1 MGFNARLM
9 FEPLTIVLLLDMYV
23 LVFIAIAKEG
33 SAKGITGKQ
42 FIKRHHLQTVS
53 VVTAAVRSL
62 LDKDL
67 ITEDKGAY
75 MVYDP
80 FFALWL
86 RRDWI

>member
-1 MGFNARLM
+1 MQ
-9 FEPLTIVLLLDMYV
+9 FEKIWEKVLTVLQANSL
-23 LVFIAIAKEG
+23 
-33 SAKGITGKQ
+33 SN
-42 FIKRHHLQTVS
+42 HHLQTVS

-86 RRDWI
+86 RRVGSEKYDSRDVPGVVAMENGKFL